1 MHDRSFEMRRRRVVT
16 SMAAL
21 PAAGVAAKGADRF
34 PQRTVRL
41 VVPYSVGVGPDIV
54 ARALADELGKQ
65 WDQSVLVD
73 NRPGASGIVAFG
85 DIRRTPADGHTV
97 FLADTATLTVNPLL
111 HASLPYDPQKDLAP
125 LTLLFRA
132 TFVLWVA
139 GNHRFQ
145 TAADMLQAAR
155 QGPNRVTY
163 ATLGN
168 GHASHVAVETLA
180 AAAGVQMLPVPFKDA
195 GTLMSAVVSGDV
207 DFTAFSV
214 NTVAGLLAAGRLRGL
229 AVAARQRLASQ
240 PGIPTLAESGA
251 PAVEM
256 HPWAALVTVAGTPPP
271 VLAQLQS
278 DISRAL
284 KAPGVRAR
292 VDQAGFELT
301 PSTPQAL
308 LDRVQADLALYAPLV
323 AAGRVARF

>member
-1 MHDRSFEMRRRRVVT
+1 
-16 SMAAL
+16 
-21 PAAGVAAKGADRF
+21 
-34 PQRTVRL
+34 
-41 VVPYSVGVGPDIV
+41 
-54 ARALADELGKQ
+54 
-65 WDQSVLVD
+65 
-73 NRPGASGIVAFG
+73 
-85 DIRRTPADGHTV
+85 
-97 FLADTATLTVNPLL
+97 
-111 HASLPYDPQKDLAP
+111 
-125 LTLLFRA
+125 
-132 TFVLWVA
+132 
-139 GNHRFQ
+139 
-145 TAADMLQAAR
+145 
-155 QGPNRVTY
+155 
-163 ATLGN
+163 
-168 GHASHVAVETLA
+168 
-180 AAAGVQMLPVPFKDA
+180 VPFKDA
-195 GTLMSAVVSGDV
+195 GALMAAVVSGDV